1 MTPVIRARFDIR
13 ETLVHP
19 TAPASPAPALQ
30 CGRAQPCLVSFRLG
44 GGDGVA
50 IEAAKWAAALG
61 LLGFD
66 VITVAGSG
74 PVDVVV
80 PGLAIDAAQAPS
92 PPKSRGAGCGRSRRG
107 REPVLAP
114 PQPGASAA
122 VAAACAGR
130 PTVLHHHDLP
140 WQRAHL
146 AHLPPPPDDPAWA
159 HVTINELSRR
169 ELPPRLSPPQHA
181 LQHVR
186 PESVAGRPRQVRR
199 TFHLADSD
207 RLLLQPTRALE
218 RKNVPA
224 ALALAEA
231 VGGVYWLLGPAEDG
245 YGPELARVVANARCP
260 VLLGEPPGGCTIADA
275 YGACDAIVLP
285 SSWEG
290 FGNPSV
296 ESATHRRPLAIG
308 PYPVAEEL
316 AAFGFRWFDAPEPS
330 GLGGWLAA
338 PDEGL
343 LEHNHGVAARSFN
356 IADLPGR
363 LARVLDGLSGALTR
377 PGAATI

>member
-1 MTPVIRARFDIR
+1 VPSA
-13 ETLVHP
+13 
-19 TAPASPAPALQ
+19 A
-30 CGRAQPCLVSFRLG
+30 LVSFRLG

-66 VITVAGSG
+66 VVSVAGSG
-74 PVDVVV
+74 PVDVVL
-80 PGLAIDAAQAPS
+80 PGLAIDATEAPTVAEVE
-92 PPKSRGAGCGRSRRG
+92 RALAGADLVVVENLCSL
-107 REPVLAP
+107 PLNPA
-114 PQPGASAA
+114 ASAV
-122 VAAACAGR
+122 VAAVCAGR

-169 ELPPRLSPPQHA
+169 ELAARFRHEGAREFRRLSTVYNTFDPNPLPGDRVGVRHA
-181 LQHVR
+181 
-186 PESVAGRPRQVRR
+186 
-199 TFHLADSD
+199 FHLADSD

-224 ALALAEA
+224 AVALTEA

-245 YGPELARVVANARCP
+245 YGPELARVVAHASCP

-275 YGACDAIVLP
+275 YSACDAIVLP

-316 AAFGFRWFDAPEPS
+316 AGFGFRWFDALEPS
-330 GLGGWLAA
+330 GLGGWLDV
-338 PDEGL
+338 PDDGL
-343 LEHNHGVAARSFN
+343 LEHNHAVAARNFN
-356 IADLPGR
+356 LADLPAR
-363 LARVLDGLSGALTR
+363 LERVLESLPGL
-377 PGAATI
+377 

>member
-1 MTPVIRARFDIR
+1 MVVENLCSLP
-13 ETLVHP
+13 LN
-19 TAPASPAPALQ
+19 PA
-30 CGRAQPCLVSFRLG
+30 
-44 GGDGVA
+44 
-50 IEAAKWAAALG
+50 
-61 LLGFD
+61 
-66 VITVAGSG
+66 
-74 PVDVVV
+74 
-80 PGLAIDAAQAPS
+80 
-92 PPKSRGAGCGRSRRG
+92 
-107 REPVLAP
+107 
-114 PQPGASAA
+114 ASAA

-169 ELPPRLSPPQHA
+169 ELADRGLRHVGGRSYRRLSTIYNTFDPNP
-181 LQHVR
+181 LPGDR
-186 PESVAGRPRQVRR
+186 AGVRR
-199 TFHLADSD
+199 AFRLADSD
-207 RLLLQPTRALE
+207 HLLLQPTRALE

-224 ALALAEA
+224 AVALTEA

-245 YGPELARVVANARCP
+245 YGPELARVVAKARCP

-275 YGACDAIVLP
+275 YSACDAIVLP

-296 ESATHRRPLAIG
+296 ESATHRRPLAVG

-316 AAFGFRWFDAPEPS
+316 AAFGFRWFDALDPS
-330 GLGGWLAA
+330 GLGAWFAS

-343 LEHNHGVAARSFN
+343 LEHNHAVAARDFN
-356 IADLPGR
+356 LADLPGR
-363 LARVLDGLSGALTR
+363 LGRVLDTLPGL
-377 PGAATI
+377 